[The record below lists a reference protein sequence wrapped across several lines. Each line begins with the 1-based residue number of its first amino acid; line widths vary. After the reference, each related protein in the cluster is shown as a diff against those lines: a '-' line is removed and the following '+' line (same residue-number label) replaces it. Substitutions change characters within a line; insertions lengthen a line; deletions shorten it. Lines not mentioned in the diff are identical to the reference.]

1 MKDRQTTLNSEI
13 DSVNPLT
20 NLPSIVNAAALE
32 TSIGNKVDKIED
44 RTIKEEKGED
54 RPKSHLN

>member
-44 RTIKEEKGED
+44 RTIKEEKAED